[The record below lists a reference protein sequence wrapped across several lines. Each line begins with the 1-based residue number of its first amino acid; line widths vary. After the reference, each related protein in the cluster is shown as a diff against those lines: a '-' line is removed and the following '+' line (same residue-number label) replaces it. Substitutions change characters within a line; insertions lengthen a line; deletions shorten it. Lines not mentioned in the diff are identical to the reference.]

1 MADVELT
8 ELETIRK
15 FSIATRGATA
25 PAEEVIGALRAD
37 LDALT
42 QHLTRVAEAE
52 APTATQAEGTP
63 AGKRV
68 TKRALPENAGTKN
81 RSGGRSGG
89 RRRSRVG

>member
-25 PAEEVIGALRAD
+25 PVEEVIGALRAD

-42 QHLTRVAEAE
+42 QHESHSAEPE
-52 APTATQAEGTP
+52 VSQATQAP
-63 AGKRV
+63 APPPGKSASRE
-68 TKRALPENAGTKN
+68 ALPQSAAKKN
-81 RSGGRSGG
+81 RVGGRSGG